1 MIWSNT
7 YTHMWIVRDITTKTI
22 VIKIIFFQN
31 TPILSLDNK
40 NVEFQVI
47 DLPAPSLRE
56 DYIIYMHPL
65 EYCNVFIVLEDWGCR
80 HSCRATA
87 VVRRWRSRFRQ
98 SVGSEAGVLRCL
110 RNRELGFLE
119 EKCRLSF
126 GFRIR

>member
-1 MIWSNT
+1 
-7 YTHMWIVRDITTKTI
+7 MWIVRDITTKTI

-65 EYCNVFIVLEDWGCR
+65 EYCNVFIVLED
-80 HSCRATA
+80 
-87 VVRRWRSRFRQ
+87 
-98 SVGSEAGVLRCL
+98 
-110 RNRELGFLE
+110 
-119 EKCRLSF
+119 
-126 GFRIR
+126 